1 MVKTLWLA
9 SLSIISGSAAGLIP
23 VPATATAT
31 TTAASA
37 SVLVRST
44 ARDGCCC
51 DREITTR
58 ARWNV
63 QRRGLCLCVDRR
75 LLSGLS
81 RRHTL
86 AFQDQDGA
94 ARCLSSVS
102 CVMQPFVSLVY
113 CGGKYYSLVY
123 CERKTLLDGCWFGW
137 IGRTNRVMSHGFRSV
152 PSCRSLSPVLVPF
165 ASAYSHGSMT
175 QPKLPAAFL
184 CLFGFAWCL
193 LLCTLLPLSPIVSR
207 FRFLCP

>member
-9 SLSIISGSAAGLIP
+9 SLSIISGLIP

-63 QRRGLCLCVDRR
+63 QRRGLCPCVDRR

-102 CVMQPFVSLVY
+102 CVMGHAVLSLAFSGPCPLRLRIQPWVHDPT
-113 CGGKYYSLVY
+113 K
-123 CERKTLLDGCWFGW
+123 
-137 IGRTNRVMSHGFRSV
+137 
-152 PSCRSLSPVLVPF
+152 
-165 ASAYSHGSMT
+165 
-175 QPKLPAAFL
+175 AACCF
-184 CLFGFAWCL
+184 
-193 LLCTLLPLSPIVSR
+193 PLSFFSALPDAWYYGPVHFPIPTQNISSSTHHIKS
-207 FRFLCP
+207 FDACMEH